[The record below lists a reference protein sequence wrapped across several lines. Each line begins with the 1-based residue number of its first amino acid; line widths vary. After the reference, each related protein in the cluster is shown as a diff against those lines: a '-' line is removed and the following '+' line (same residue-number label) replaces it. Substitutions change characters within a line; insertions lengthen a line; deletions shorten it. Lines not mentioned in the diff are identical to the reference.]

1 MRSSS
6 KCRAALGMLL
16 GIGCLLA
23 TADRTSGQFRAPPPL
38 PPRPIIP
45 LLNNGSLSVN
55 ANPKAFALNQ
65 LGQPVFNFIA
75 AAPLDVRLL
84 QSGTPVAI
92 DRIIPALTPG
102 QMIQVSVPAGQ
113 VTVQGP
119 QPVITSII
127 LSGYGANRG
136 YNNGGSVPYWAY
148 NNYPSHN
155 PFTTYSGFFPQQS
168 YSASHN
174 SELYAL
180 YNLATAINLQQ
191 SQMNP
196 YFGSFSNTSMS
207 APSSSTSTEANPF
220 AAFDAAKD
228 KNAEEAKSEK

>member
-1 MRSSS
+1 MSCLLNWRTT
-6 KCRAALGMLL
+6 LGMLL
-16 GIGCLLA
+16 VVGFSAAA
-23 TADRTSGQFRAPPPL
+23 TERSAAQL
-38 PPRPIIP
+38 PPRQIIP
-45 LLNNGSLSVN
+45 LMNNGSLSVN
-55 ANPKAFALNQ
+55 ANPKAAALNI

-102 QMIQVSVPAGQ
+102 QMLQISVPAG
-113 VTVQGP
+113 TVQVLGP
-119 QPVITSII
+119 QPAITSII

-136 YNNGGSVPYWAY
+136 GYGGSVPYWAY

-168 YSASHN
+168 YSASN
-174 SELYAL
+174 NGDLYAL
-180 YNLATAINLQQ
+180 YNLANAYNLQQ

-196 YFGSFSNTSMS
+196 YFGSFSNSSMS
-207 APSSSTSTEANPF
+207 NPSSSASTEANPF
-220 AAFDAAKD
+220 AAFDPAKD
-228 KNAEEAKSEK
+228 KKPEETKSEK

>member
-1 MRSSS
+1 
-6 KCRAALGMLL
+6 MLL
-16 GIGCLLA
+16 GIGCLMA
-23 TADRTSGQFRAPPPL
+23 TADRTSGQFRVPPPL
-38 PPRPIIP
+38 PPRQIIP
-45 LLNNGSLSVN
+45 LMNNGSLSVN
-55 ANPKAFALNQ
+55 ANPKAVALNM

-102 QMIQVSVPAGQ
+102 QMLQISVPAGQ
-113 VTVQGP
+113 ITVQGP

-136 YNNGGSVPYWAY
+136 GYGSSVPYWAY

-168 YSASHN
+168 YSSAHN
-174 SELYAL
+174 SDLYAL
-180 YNLATAINLQQ
+180 YNLATAINVQQ

-207 APSSSTSTEANPF
+207 NPSSSTSTEANPF
-220 AAFDAAKD
+220 AAFDPAKD
-228 KNAEEAKSEK
+228 KKTEETKSEK

>member
-1 MRSSS
+1 MSRLLNW
-6 KCRAALGMLL
+6 RITLGLLLLL
-16 GIGCLLA
+16 GFSAAANERCA
-23 TADRTSGQFRAPPPL
+23 AQQL
-38 PPRPIIP
+38 PPRQIIP
-45 LLNNGSLSVN
+45 LMNNGSLSVN
-55 ANPKAFALNQ
+55 ANPKAAALNI

-102 QMIQVSVPAGQ
+102 ELLQISVPAGQ
-113 VTVQGP
+113 VQVFGP
-119 QPVITSII
+119 QPIIQQII

-136 YNNGGSVPYWAY
+136 GYNRGGHGGSVPYWAY

-168 YSASHN
+168 YSASNN
-174 SELYAL
+174 SNLYAL
-180 YNLATAINLQQ
+180 YNLATAINVQQ

-196 YFGSFSNTSMS
+196 YFGSFSNSSMS
-207 APSSSTSTEANPF
+207 NPSSSTSTETNPF
-220 AAFDAAKD
+220 AAFDAPKD
-228 KNAEEAKSEK
+228 QVPEEAKPEK